1 MSRTWPRTTSIAWDG
16 PPVRRRV
23 AAPSRCCHPRRKA
36 TSGRAS
42 ARSGPASRAS
52 RCRAS
57 ITGLVRRSAWR
68 FRSLSVSRT
77 SGALADDGE
86 VVGGSEEPLE
96 VIGVVFVE
104 QARQIDG
111 PRRRFQRTKDA
122 RKRFDLETHRPELPR
137 LRMLPQL
144 IASHWRHRFLF
155 LERSRCIP
163 RRDDGQRRYVLRAR
177 PPLGAWAGGCAAFAA
192 RSCLSFASRRRRA
205 RRRSRRTAWLG
216 LEWEWLIRTPPLM
229 DLGRRPPALPAPEA
243 RRRGAVGNDAP

>member
-16 PPVRRRV
+16 PPGRRRL
-23 AAPSRCCHPRRKA
+23 ATPSRCCHPRRKA

-104 QARQIDG
+104 QARQIDR

-122 RKRFDLETHRPELPR
+122 RERVELEPHRPELPR
-137 LRMLPQL
+137 LRVLPQL

-155 LERSRCIP
+155 LELKSMHPRCE
-163 RRDDGQRRYVLRAR
+163 RDQRRYVPR
-177 PPLGAWAGGCAAFAA
+177 
-192 RSCLSFASRRRRA
+192 
-205 RRRSRRTAWLG
+205 
-216 LEWEWLIRTPPLM
+216 I
-229 DLGRRPPALPAPEA
+229 
-243 RRRGAVGNDAP
+243 